1 MRQFRESSCYKEWN
15 SQWGIVDLQLCDAD
29 DAAAESAARVARRL
43 AQLVAALAEVV
54 LEGNNSNVQTYDYRI
69 YQAESQP

>member
-1 MRQFRESSCYKEWN
+1 MLGRR
-15 SQWGIVDLQLCDAD
+15 DLQLCDAD

-54 LEGNNSNVQTYDYRI
+54 LRENYRI
-69 YQAESQP
+69 YQDESHVICSS